1 MREGAYSHKTAAEPD
16 GSDLSVVMA
25 CYTEERLP
33 SINAALESLR
43 QQSRKPKQL
52 IVAVDN
58 NKSLADRLRADHD
71 DITVVLN
78 NGNRGASSTRNRGL
92 EVVITPYTAFLDDDE
107 TADRDW
113 LLHLRQAFTT
123 ADVVGTGGK
132 YETVWRAKK
141 PVWFPDEFAWVVGG
155 SYAGLPTQTA
165 SVRNVWSGNMA
176 VRTDVFRQV
185 GGFRTDFGKRG
196 SIPQPEDTDLC
207 IRIAEATGGHWM
219 YVPEAIIHHEVPAH
233 RTSLRFFLARCFA
246 EGYGKALMAHQLGS
260 NSATLME
267 RSYTRRVAGA
277 AARRLRLLRWSAVVQ
292 GVAMVLGLLSAGAGY
307 FAARGRVRWPTGV
320 PLLRRAAR
328 ERTTLVAADA
338 RLGGSE
344 PTT

>member
-1 MREGAYSHKTAAEPD
+1 MREGAYLQETSPEPD
-16 GSDLSVVMA
+16 GSDVSVVMA
-25 CYTEERLP
+25 CYAEERLP

-43 QQSRKPKQL
+43 QQSRQPKQL

-58 NKSLADRLRADHD
+58 NKSLAERLRADHD
-71 DITVVLN
+71 GITVVLN
-78 NGNRGASSTRNRGL
+78 NGNRGASSTRNRGF
-92 EVVITPYTAFLDDDE
+92 EVVTTPYTAFLDDDE
-107 TADRDW
+107 TADPDW

-123 ADVVGTGGK
+123 SDVVGTGGK
-132 YETVWRAKK
+132 YETVWLAKK

-155 SYAGLPTQTA
+155 SYAGLPTQTT

-185 GGFRTDFGKRG
+185 GGFRTGFGKRG

-207 IRIAEATGGHWM
+207 IRMAEATGGHWM

-233 RTSLRFFLARCFA
+233 RASLRFFLTRCFA

-260 NSATLME
+260 NAATLME
-267 RSYTRRVAGA
+267 RSYTRRVARA
-277 AARRLRLLRWSAVVQ
+277 AAHRLRFLRWSALVQ
-292 GVAMVLGLLSAGAGY
+292 GIAMVLGLLSAGAGY
-307 FAARGRVRWPTGV
+307 FAARGRLRWPTGV

-328 ERTTLVAADA
+328 EDTTLVAADA

>member
-1 MREGAYSHKTAAEPD
+1 
-16 GSDLSVVMA
+16 MA

-33 SINAALESLR
+33 NINAALESLH
-43 QQSRKPKQL
+43 QQSRRPTQL

-71 DITVVLN
+71 GITVVLN
-78 NGNRGASSTRNRGL
+78 NGNRGASSTRNRGF
-92 EVVITPYTAFLDDDE
+92 EVVTTPYTAFLDDDE

-113 LLHLRQAFTT
+113 LLHLTQAFTT

-141 PVWFPDEFAWVVGG
+141 PMWFPDEFAWVVGG
-155 SYAGLPTQTA
+155 SYAGLPTQTT

-176 VRTDVFRQV
+176 VRTDIFLQV

-207 IRIAEATGGHWM
+207 IRMAEAAGGHWV

-233 RTSLRFFLARCFA
+233 RASLRFFLARCFA
-246 EGYGKALMAHQLGS
+246 EGYGKALMAR
-260 NSATLME
+260 A
-267 RSYTRRVAGA
+267 YARRVVGA
-277 AARRLRLLRWSAVVQ
+277 AARRLRLLRWSALVQ
-292 GVAMVLGLLSAGAGY
+292 GLVMVFGLLSAGAGY
-307 FAARGRVRWPTGV
+307 LAARGQLRWPTRM
-320 PLLRRAAR
+320 PLLRHAAP
-328 ERTTLVAADA
+328 EGTTLVAAGA
-338 RLGGSE
+338 RMGESE

>member
-1 MREGAYSHKTAAEPD
+1 MRGGAYLEEITPEPN
-16 GSDLSVVMA
+16 GSDVSVVMA
-25 CYTEERLP
+25 CYTEARLP
-33 SINAALESLR
+33 SIKAALESLR
-43 QQSRKPKQL
+43 QQSRQPNQL

-58 NKSLADRLRADHD
+58 NKSLADRLRADHHG
-71 DITVVLN
+71 ITVVLN
-78 NGNRGASSTRNRGL
+78 SGNRGASSTRNRGF
-92 EVVITPYTAFLDDDE
+92 EVVTTPYTAFLDDDE

-123 ADVVGTGGK
+123 SDVVGTGGK
-132 YETVWRAKK
+132 YETVWLAKK

-155 SYAGLPTQTA
+155 SYAGLPTQTT

-207 IRIAEATGGHWM
+207 IRMAEATGAHWI

-260 NSATLME
+260 NTVTLME
-267 RSYTRRVAGA
+267 RSYTRSVAGS
-277 AARRLRLLRWSAVVQ
+277 AARRLRLLRWSAAVQ
-292 GVAMVLGLLSAGAGY
+292 GIVMLLGLLSAGAGY
-307 FAARGRVRWPTGV
+307 FAARGRLRWPTGV
-320 PLLRRAAR
+320 PLLRLAMGQFHYD
-328 ERTTLVAADA
+328 EVV
-338 RLGGSE
+338 
-344 PTT
+344 